1 MNDIVQDK
9 QASEQFLDKIQKIR
23 SDRRKRNIQA
33 MVINSSDPNKKLIDF
48 RRSNIDDLYKENKGK
63 KLEQKQDQLKLKR
76 KR

>member
-23 SDRRKRNIQA
+23 SDRRKRTIQA